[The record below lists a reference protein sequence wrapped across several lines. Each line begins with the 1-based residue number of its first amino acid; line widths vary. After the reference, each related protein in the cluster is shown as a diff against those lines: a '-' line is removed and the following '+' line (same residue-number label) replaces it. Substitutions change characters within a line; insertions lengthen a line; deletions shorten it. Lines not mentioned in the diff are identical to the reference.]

1 MPLAKPMLHWH
12 RVVEPLAG
20 AIAASPEPALR
31 LGISGAQGSGKSTL
45 TLELVAALRRRE
57 IPVAAC
63 SLDDFYLTRR
73 ERRSLAA
80 SVHPLLATR
89 GVPGTHDVA
98 LCQRILAELPD
109 KAVRVP
115 HFDKGSDDR
124 VVAGE
129 WSSAGPA
136 RVVILEGWCVGAR
149 PQSVAALTVPV
160 NALERDED
168 PDGRWRRYVNAALAG
183 AYQRLFDR
191 LDYLVYLAVPDFEA
205 VARWRGEQEL
215 ALPQGRRMDTA
226 RLERFIAHY
235 ERLTR
240 WMLEEVPAR
249 ADMVVR
255 LTAAHGIASLITNRP
270 L

>member
-1 MPLAKPMLHWH
+1 MPTAKPMLRWR
-12 RVVEPLAG
+12 RVVEPLLG
-20 AIAASPEPALR
+20 AITAAPRGPLK

-45 TLELVAALRRRE
+45 ARELAAALERCE

-73 ERRSLAA
+73 ERVALAA
-80 SVHPLLATR
+80 RVHPLLATR

-98 LCQRILAELPD
+98 LCQRVLADLPD

-115 HFDKGSDDR
+115 RFDKGSDDR
-124 VVAGE
+124 VAPDE
-129 WSSAGPA
+129 WPSAGPA
-136 RVVILEGWCVGAR
+136 RIVIFEGWCVGAR
-149 PQSVAALTVPV
+149 PQPVAALTVPV

-183 AYQRLFDR
+183 SYQPLFES

-215 ALPQGRRMDTA
+215 TLPQPQRMDTA
-226 RLERFIAHY
+226 RLTRFIAHY

-240 WMLEEVPAR
+240 WMLDEVPAR
-249 ADMVVR
+249 ADMVIH
-255 LTAAHGIASLITNRP
+255 LTAAHGIAGSITNRP

>member
-1 MPLAKPMLHWH
+1 MPTAKPTARWR
-12 RVVEPLAG
+12 RVVEPLLG
-20 AIAASPEPALR
+20 AITAAPERPLR

-45 TLELVAALRRRE
+45 TRELAVALERCEV
-57 IPVAAC
+57 PVAAC

-73 ERRSLAA
+73 QRAALAA
-80 SVHPLLATR
+80 HVHPLLATR

-115 HFDKGSDDR
+115 RFDKGSDDR
-124 VVAGE
+124 VAADE

-136 RVVILEGWCVGAR
+136 RIVIFEGWCVGAR
-149 PQSVAALTVPV
+149 PQPVAALATPV

-168 PDGRWRRYVNAALAG
+168 PDGRWRDYVNTALAG
-183 AYQRLFDR
+183 AYQRLFDS

-205 VARWRGEQEL
+205 VVRWRGEQER
-215 ALPQGRRMDTA
+215 ALPQGQRMDAA

-249 ADMVVR
+249 ADMVVH
-255 LTAAHGIASLITNRP
+255 LTAAHGIASLVTNRP